1 MTELLN
7 SVAEGLLVLAALLTV
22 IRFVRGPTVFD
33 RIVCV
38 EVLLVILVGFLV
50 IEGREQGARAYIDA
64 ALGLALFSF
73 IGTAF
78 LAFYLGKGEL
88 HE

>member
-1 MTELLN
+1 MTALLN
-7 SVAEGLLVLAALLTV
+7 SVAVGLLVLAAVLTM
-22 IRFVRGPTVFD
+22 IRLVRGPTVFD

-38 EVLLVILVGFLV
+38 EVLLLILVGFLV
-50 IEGREQGARAYIDA
+50 IEGREQGSRAYIDA

-73 IGTAF
+73 IGTVF
-78 LAFYLGKGEL
+78 LARYLGKGEL

>member
-1 MTELLN
+1 MSELLT
-7 SVAEGLLVLAALLTV
+7 SLAEGLLVLAALLTLV
-22 IRFVRGPTVFD
+22 RLVRGPTVFD

-38 EVLLVILVGFLV
+38 EVLLLILVGFLV
-50 IEGREQGARAYIDA
+50 IEGREEGARAYIDA

-73 IGTAF
+73 IGTVF
-78 LAFYLGKGEL
+78 LARYLGKGEL